1 MENDMI
7 KLTSSEWNIMECLWE
22 KSPLIGRDVVKS
34 MEEKMG
40 WTRSTTLTLLSRL
53 EAKGAVSCDS
63 EGAKRLYAPAISR
76 EDAALQET
84 EDLLGRIYQ
93 GSLSMMVSAFT
104 KKKALSKE
112 EIEELQAILNEMEE
126 KTDD

>member
-1 MENDMI
+1 MI

-40 WTRSTTLTLLSRL
+40 WTRSTTLTLLGRL

-63 EGAKRLYAPAISR
+63 EGTKKLYSPAITR
-76 EDAALQET
+76 EDAAIQET

-93 GSLSMMVSAFT
+93 GSLSMMVSALT
-104 KKKALSKE
+104 KKKSLSKE
-112 EIEELQAILNEMEE
+112 EIEELYAILNEMEDKE
-126 KTDD
+126 

>member
-1 MENDMI
+1 MI
-7 KLTSSEWNIMECLWE
+7 KLTSSDWNIMECLWE

-126 KTDD
+126 ETDD

>member
-1 MENDMI
+1 MENEMI
-7 KLTSSEWNIMECLWE
+7 KLTSSEWNVMECLWD

-40 WTRSTTLTLLSRL
+40 WTRSTTLTLLGRL

-63 EGAKRLYAPAISR
+63 EGTKKLYSPAITR
-76 EDAALQET
+76 EDAAIQET

-93 GSLSMMVSAFT
+93 GSLSMMVSALT
-104 KKKALSKE
+104 KKKSLSKE
-112 EIEELQAILNEMEE
+112 EIEELYAILNEMEDKE
-126 KTDD
+126 

>member
-1 MENDMI
+1 
-7 KLTSSEWNIMECLWE
+7 
-22 KSPLIGRDVVKS
+22 
-34 MEEKMG
+34 MG
-40 WTRSTTLTLLSRL
+40 WNRSTTLTLLSRL
-53 EAKGAVSCDS
+53 EAKGAVHCDS
-63 EGAKRLYAPAISR
+63 EGVKKLYSPVISR

-104 KKKALSKE
+104 KRKSLSKK

-126 KTDD
+126 TND